1 MRAVTSIVVALMV
14 LLLLPVGVAA
24 LEPGDLQT
32 TAIAVNAGTT
42 RFDSSAMTESAGD
55 PTSCGEFEDFTN
67 SMWLSYTP
75 AKSGLTLV
83 DLNSFVSDDG
93 STDFLA
99 ILFVYAQA
107 ANGTLTPV
115 GCSAFPAT
123 VFFTASAGTTYLIV
137 SAALDAE
144 DTGEPELSGHGGT
157 FDLTIEPIRG
167 RVLTNRFHESDTFVD
182 EFLSEECGTEVTIS
196 FDDRVTEKT
205 FLTAAGERMFTFF
218 IVGSTTFSTADGS
231 KVTLSYAQPFRD
243 NFDGTF
249 EFLGLP
255 LKVVVDGEV
264 RSLDVGRLVV
274 DEEGN
279 ILFDAGSHLFFGV
292 SVDICGLLAE

>member
-1 MRAVTSIVVALMV
+1 MRAVTSIIVALMV
-14 LLLLPVGVAA
+14 LMLLPVGVAA

-32 TAIAVNAGTT
+32 TAIAVNAGTS
-42 RFDSSAMTESAGD
+42 RFDSSAMTESGGD
-55 PTSCGEFEDFTN
+55 PTTCGEFEDFTN
-67 SMWLSYTP
+67 TMWFSYRP

-83 DLNSFVSDDG
+83 DLNSFVSDG

-99 ILFVYAQA
+99 ILFVYARA
-107 ANGTLTPV
+107 SNGTLTPV

-123 VFFTASAGTTYLIV
+123 VFFQAAAGTTYLIV

-157 FDLTIEPIRG
+157 FDLTIERIRG

-205 FLTAAGERMFTFF
+205 FLNATGERMFTFF

-231 KVTLSYAQPFRD
+231 KVTLSYAQTFRD
-243 NFDGTF
+243 NVDGTF
-249 EFLGLP
+249 EYLGLP

-264 RSLDVGRLVV
+264 RSLDVGRLVF

-292 SVDICGLLAE
+292 PVDICGLLAE